1 MRASD
6 SGSYICLARNSLGAS
21 DELTANINVQ
31 YAATDIR
38 TDPANQ
44 VDLEVGDQQVS
55 YIEYR
60 IFYYILILWI
70 FPF

>member
-1 MRASD
+1 MLRFEPVRVSD

-31 YAATDIR
+31 YAATDVR

-60 IFYYILILWI
+60 IINYI
-70 FPF
+70 